1 MTGKNEKVG
10 SIWRRWDLHIHAP
23 GTKLS
28 NAYGDPS
35 DDNLK
40 TYLEIL
46 EASDVQIFGITDYFS
61 FDGYLAVVERYK
73 ELYPEGNKFFI
84 PNIEFRLTE
93 TISSDGGNVH
103 AHVLVDPIVATKEKL
118 FTFLID
124 MSTHITRG
132 GARVRCSEL
141 HTTSDYQQ
149 ATVSITEIKETLAKV
164 FPDETTYLIVT
175 AGSND
180 GLRGVDTNSPRSIS
194 ISDELDKAS
203 HAFFGSSKNT
213 EYFLKTDRY
222 EAGTE
227 SHPKPV
233 FSGSDAHSFPELSRL
248 SGDEP
253 DYEPTWIKA
262 DTTFRGL
269 RQTLFEPKGRVH
281 IGEKPTVLV
290 RQDREATRFI
300 SELRIDQVPSYSG
313 ANGSWFKDVVIP
325 FNPEL
330 TAIIGNKGSGKSAI
344 ADILGLLGESRQYEH
359 FSFLTDVPNNRKF
372 RQRGYAENFEAE
384 LEWRSGEKSKKF
396 LSDEVNELK
405 PEAVKYLPQNYFE
418 SLTNEIEVKAFR
430 KEIEEVVFS
439 HVDEADR
446 MGKSSFKELE
456 DIKTAQSQSDISDL
470 KARLRA

>member
-1 MTGKNEKVG
+1 
-10 SIWRRWDLHIHAP
+10 
-23 GTKLS
+23 
-28 NAYGDPS
+28 
-35 DDNLK
+35 
-40 TYLEIL
+40 
-46 EASDVQIFGITDYFS
+46 
-61 FDGYLAVVERYK
+61 
-73 ELYPEGNKFFI
+73 
-84 PNIEFRLTE
+84 
-93 TISSDGGNVH
+93 
-103 AHVLVDPIVATKEKL
+103 
-118 FTFLID
+118 
-124 MSTHITRG
+124 MSQRG
-132 GARVRCSEL
+132 
-141 HTTSDYQQ
+141 
-149 ATVSITEIKETLAKV
+149 
-164 FPDETTYLIVT
+164 
-175 AGSND
+175 
-180 GLRGVDTNSPRSIS
+180 
-194 ISDELDKAS
+194 
-203 HAFFGSSKNT
+203 
-213 EYFLKTDRY
+213 
-222 EAGTE
+222 
-227 SHPKPV
+227 
-233 FSGSDAHSFPELSRL
+233 
-248 SGDEP
+248 
-253 DYEPTWIKA
+253 
-262 DTTFRGL
+262 
-269 RQTLFEPKGRVH
+269 VH

-456 DIKTAQSQSDISDL
+456 DIKTAQSKSDISDL